1 MLQADKDPQTNE
13 AVWRAW
19 VEKNKAQDKFR
30 FAETLESDGWRGGFS
45 YVECAV
51 VEIHKLSA
59 GSPTVFQWGSAALAR
74 LAFGV
79 SCNFQ
84 KFLSD

>member
-1 MLQADKDPQTNE
+1 MLQADKDPQIDE

-30 FAETLESDGWRGGFS
+30 GCETLESDGCHGGVS
-45 YVECAV
+45 YGECAV

-59 GSPTVFQWGSAALAR
+59 GSPTVFMWGSAALAR

-84 KFLSD
+84 KFISD